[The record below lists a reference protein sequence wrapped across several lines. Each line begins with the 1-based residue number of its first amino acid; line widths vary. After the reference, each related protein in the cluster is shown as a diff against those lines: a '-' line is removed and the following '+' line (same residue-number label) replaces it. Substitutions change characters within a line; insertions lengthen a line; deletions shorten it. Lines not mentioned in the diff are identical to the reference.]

1 MEVSVRELKN
11 GLSRYLR
18 AAQGGEEVI
27 VTSHGKPV
35 ARLVAVS
42 AQPRGTTA
50 AVVQELNRLPWVRP
64 GGGGAI
70 VRSVAPMAPSTA
82 GRPLSEVLLDD
93 RE

>member
-1 MEVSVRELKN
+1 MEVSVRELKD

-18 AAQGGEEVI
+18 AAQAGEEIV

-35 ARLVAVS
+35 ARLVAIP
-42 AQPRGTTA
+42 AQPRDTTA
-50 AVVQELNRLPWVRP
+50 AVVEELNRLPWVRP
-64 GGGGAI
+64 GGDGA
-70 VRSVAPMAPSTA
+70 VVGSVAPMAPSTG